1 MASNFGQSMN
11 MDPETFKEWQ
21 KNVFLKNSLI
31 GKIGAV
37 EDIANLAAFIVS
49 DDGKNLVGSLVV
61 SDTGFML
68 KS

>member
-1 MASNFGQSMN
+1 MN
-11 MDPETFKEWQ
+11 MDKETFKEWQ
-21 KNVFLKNSLI
+21 ENVFIKNSLM

-37 EDIANLAAFIVS
+37 EDIANLATFIVS
-49 DDGKNLVGSLVV
+49 DDGKNIVGSLVV